1 MFPRTNASSTSTHSL
16 TEPRFDKPGGVPQV
30 SPAGPTPPPYA
41 PANHPEFMPF
51 R

>member
-1 MFPRTNASSTSTHSL
+1 MFPRMDAPTVTL
-16 TEPRFDKPGGVPQV
+16 TKPEPRFDKPAVIEQV

>member
-1 MFPRTNASSTSTHSL
+1 MFPRMDAPTATKT
-16 TEPRFDKPGGVPQV
+16 TPEPRFDKPEPIRQV

-41 PANHPEFMPF
+41 PADHPEFMPF

>member
-1 MFPRTNASSTSTHSL
+1 MFPRSTASTSTHAMKD
-16 TEPRFDKPGGVPQV
+16 PRFDKPGAVPQV
-30 SPAGPTPPPYA
+30 SPAGATPPPYA

>member
-1 MFPRTNASSTSTHSL
+1 MFPRKDASTASL
-16 TEPRFDKPGGVPQV
+16 LAAEPRFEKPVVIAQV

>member
-1 MFPRTNASSTSTHSL
+1 MSPTTTASPKPVA
-16 TEPRFDKPGGVPQV
+16 TEPRFEKPAEIKQV
-30 SPAGPTPPPYA
+30 SPAGENPPAYA

>member
-1 MFPRTNASSTSTHSL
+1 MFPRKDAPTTVTMTAA
-16 TEPRFDKPGGVPQV
+16 EPRFDKPGGIPQI